1 MKWRVRLDWQNQ
13 KKVLA
18 GNCLSP
24 KSFSART
31 SLSCP
36 PFSSAS
42 ASPGRSSS
50 GPRSSSTYP
59 PPGEKKIIKK
69 SGIWL
74 RDETHHFLLLFFNLL
89 LILLHYFVQMFPPF
103 LFIFLKEQRL
113 NLLQFWQ
120 RCNNV
125 SSWSPAFSD
134 SIHHSY
140 SILEATWPLKRNSH
154 MLSFLWWIIYE
165 IWASFTNYLW
175 SYFWK
180 ANPWQSGSTGTRLGV
195 YHRKKNGAK
204 IQKNTYVWP
213 ILDHCSQTV
222 SQGCCFWGK
231 FLGLPVKRPKVGLVE
246 EATLGSIIST
256 RNRRDFRR

>member
-1 MKWRVRLDWQNQ
+1 MRYEVYHL
-13 KKVLA
+13 
-18 GNCLSP
+18 
-24 KSFSART
+24 
-31 SLSCP
+31 
-36 PFSSAS
+36 
-42 ASPGRSSS
+42 
-50 GPRSSSTYP
+50 
-59 PPGEKKIIKK
+59 
-69 SGIWL
+69 
-74 RDETHHFLLLFFNLL
+74 FLLFVNLA
-89 LILLHYFVQMFPPF
+89 LIFLHYFVQMFPPF

-140 SILEATWPLKRNSH
+140 SILGATWPLKRNSH
-154 MLSFLWWIIYE
+154 MLSFLGKIIYE

-180 ANPWQSGSTGTRLGV
+180 ANPWQYGSTGTRHGV
-195 YHRKKNGAK
+195 YHRKKMG
-204 IQKNTYVWP
+204 QKYRRTHIYVWP

-231 FLGLPVKRPKVGLVE
+231 FLGLPVKRPKVGWVE
-246 EATLGSIIST
+246 LATRGSIIST
-256 RNRRDFRR
+256 RNRRDFRW